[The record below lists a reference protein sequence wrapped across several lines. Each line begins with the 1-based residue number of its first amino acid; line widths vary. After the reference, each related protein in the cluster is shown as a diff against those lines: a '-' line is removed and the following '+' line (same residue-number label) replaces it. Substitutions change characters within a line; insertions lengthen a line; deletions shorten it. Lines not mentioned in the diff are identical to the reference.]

1 MRATACVSDQM
12 FLTLKEQTLDECG
25 DVLSRACEL
34 TASGRQQAALASFV
48 GMALAVSAIQSAPSR
63 DEAELF
69 AAHMQEQFAKMIC
82 VSLLHYGDANHDG
95 Q

>member
-1 MRATACVSDQM
+1 MRAATCVSDQM

-34 TASGRQQAALASFV
+34 TNSGRQQAALASFV
-48 GMALAVSAIQSAPSR
+48 GMALAVSAIQSAPTKE
-63 DEAELF
+63 EAELF
-69 AAHMQEQFAKMIC
+69 AAHMQQQFAKMIC
-82 VSLLHYGDANHDG
+82 VSMMLYGDANHDG